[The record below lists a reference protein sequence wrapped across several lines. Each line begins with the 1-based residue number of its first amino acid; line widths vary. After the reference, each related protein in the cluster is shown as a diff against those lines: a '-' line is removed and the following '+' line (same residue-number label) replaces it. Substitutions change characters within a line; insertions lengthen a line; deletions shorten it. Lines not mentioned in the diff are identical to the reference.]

1 MAFGEIVI
9 PRTLPHPWLNILP
22 LVILLALYLGLA
34 YLTHSTQNF
43 YVYPFLDPRNGRGLI
58 AGACIGILAAAV
70 VVFVIVH
77 FLIKLREWITETKLG
92 LYGNLS
98 TRNGKLLKSHTHES
112 TSVELSDVRPK
123 NSDV

>member
-1 MAFGEIVI
+1 MTGANY
-9 PRTLPHPWLNILP
+9 RSK
-22 LVILLALYLGLA
+22 LLAYHH
-34 YLTHSTQNF
+34 YR
-43 YVYPFLDPRNGRGLI
+43 RNGRGLI

-98 TRNGKLLKSHTHES
+98 TRNGRLIKTRTHETQVELNNVRTKES
-112 TSVELSDVRPK
+112 TSV
-123 NSDV
+123 